1 MPARLPE
8 RGRVWE
14 PPVSTNQC
22 SVLIVDDEPYI
33 LPTLA
38 ALLGRD
44 FEVLT
49 AGSADAAQ
57 ALLEKRPVD
66 IVLSD
71 QRMPRR
77 TGIQLLEWVR
87 KHRPQMVRL
96 LMTGFAELDD
106 AVAAINL
113 GHVYHFLMKPCR
125 AEELLQI
132 L

>member
-22 SVLIVDDEPYI
+22 SVLIVDDKPYI

-38 ALLGRD
+38 ALLGRE
-44 FEVLT
+44 FEVVT

-57 ALLEKRPVD
+57 ALLEQRPID
-66 IVLSD
+66 IVLTD

-87 KHRPQMVRL
+87 LNRPHTVRL
-96 LMTGFAELDD
+96 LMT
-106 AVAAINL
+106 
-113 GHVYHFLMKPCR
+113 
-125 AEELLQI
+125 
-132 L
+132 